1 MSWKLYH
8 KDGTALTDVNGKEI
22 VAHSLTY
29 DGEWMGECAITM
41 DISNEAPIDFQIG
54 DYIIY
59 RDERF
64 ELNYDPG
71 KVKKGRRDVLG
82 DSFKYSSIKFNSL
95 SDELARAEFLD
106 VVLNDNEL
114 HYTALPDFTFYI
126 ASLDD
131 LLDRLQ
137 ANMNEHVGN
146 NKWKFYSRNWGRSK
160 VRGCDAERWKEI
172 YGGDP
177 TKEDTGVVD
186 TSIDSTS
193 ISIQQQ
199 TVWEGLSLVNS
210 QFDINFII
218 RNREVFID
226 TTGLPTRNIFKYGKG
241 NGLYEVNQDAESD
254 QQIVTR
260 LKAYGSEKNLPNRYY
275 ATLNMEVW
283 SYRSEQKYIEDYDD
297 GKICNFAF
305 KIDEIDVKKA
315 STYFTYRTGGGQGYD
330 TYLVNI
336 HDGGVV
342 VEAKVS
348 VGVEPYYENHVDVQ
362 ILGGEGRN
370 NTIES
375 ARACIAAIK
384 ATKRVHFVNGVNKDA
399 FPTDRR
405 DYAAGEHLPN
415 NMACSRLMLPG
426 FPLMS
431 LQEWWDKNPD
441 KHKELNPTGANLRFS
456 TRSDRPWI
464 ESAEA
469 DKIGK
474 RPGSVYF
481 DKEDIKEKLE
491 EIYPTIKEMTIG
503 GVRIDEIEIGTNVT
517 DNGIF
522 KDVQTAPGCRV
533 ELKKEV
539 VFDVNFLKKSD
550 FSITMTDGMC
560 AGRTFKVAGSVKENG
575 RWVFTLQR
583 VQDNDIYYPYKDY
596 QISHGDHFV
605 LSGIELPMQYVE
617 AASEKLLKY
626 AIAWLIEND
635 HTRYTYSPKVD
646 EIFMARQHD
655 EAIADTTGTLKSLH
669 DTLKEGDIMQFTDED
684 FGLDADVI
692 IDKLSIKEENG
703 KIPTYEITLRD
714 DKEVGTL
721 QKMQEQI
728 TAIGRNSGG
737 NLTPAQV
744 KEYVRS
750 EGSKLFLSKLQQ
762 DIAQKLIRFWEG
774 IAFGD
779 DNVKNSLGITAEGV
793 ATLTEVISNV
803 FSAGALGT
811 GFRLGSYGDTT
822 DSYLEV
828 DRLLVR
834 KVAEFIE
841 LVIRELRHVGGEI
854 VLTPAAMKC
863 VRVEAMDESD
873 SVTTGTPHHWRCYFT
888 AEQDG
893 KTIKND
899 FVAGDLVRCQTFNV
913 KEGDNANAKNK
924 YYWRKVSGVGDD
936 YIDVLFTDGDTNS
949 DVPAAGDEMVQLGST
964 VAGRQSAILL
974 SSYGDDAP
982 SIKCYRG
989 INSYSLEGKAV
1000 FVVSKEM
1007 IDIIA
1012 DRLRYRTADGVVDV
1026 ADKFASIELDA
1037 NGLKIQVSQ
1046 QGEAINEHTTQL
1058 GTLGD
1063 TLKQQGEEIKGMDS
1077 KITQTATQI
1086 SLSVGLTLSERKN
1099 MLVGS
1104 AFRKQGEG
1112 CRYNGATIT
1121 RTMGYDGTNALR
1133 CMGKGTIGAR
1143 WLGGNDGY
1151 SNVRLE
1157 KGKTYTLSFLARAAS
1172 AGATVVA
1179 EVIWQGTAKD
1189 ASRPA
1194 GYAGPVGS
1202 GAVISESVVND
1213 GQWHAYQKTFT
1224 VPANAAYEWVEVF
1237 VFANND
1243 ADHTVYIARPML
1255 AESIFTDVD
1264 KVDDSKYTG
1273 WSLSAEDYDYIGGN
1287 MLDNCR
1293 RLTIGGNLTAVG
1305 SIDDTTAYDL
1315 RCATIHAK
1323 STTTQM
1329 AVVAQ
1334 WQVEKSIVGGKDYI
1348 LQFMAKGKGMIK
1360 AYMYGGSNISIYAE
1374 SSGESMEKDATADGY
1389 RFIEL
1394 TDSWAP
1400 CWVHWR
1406 SVGSGTPQNVLLR
1419 VEDGA
1424 EAWVT
1429 MPKMEAGAK
1438 PTDWTDTNTDY
1449 SENASVAS
1457 KLLRSG
1463 LDIENG
1469 KITATAN
1476 SFEVRNNAG
1485 ETTASVNKDGVFV
1498 TNEAVL
1504 HGSIYAE
1511 NGYFAG
1517 QIKHKKIKVN
1527 KSNFFDY
1534 FHKVDKSIRD
1544 NAYAPIFE
1552 ELGSNMYIDSVPDR
1566 ICDEGI
1572 AYMWLPNIFP
1582 TTNPYNDNRY
1592 EQARE
1597 CVGNTISIRL
1607 SPSCD
1612 IGVLVYGVATADSDG
1627 SNVRES
1633 SATIEA
1639 GETAYLTC
1647 RVGRSGYL
1655 NESGSLVTGVEIVYW
1670 EAIVGKTIDNANAHN
1685 LINL

>member
-1 MSWKLYH
+1 MIEIKRNGKTFFVLEDFSSDDKLYYQLMDH
-8 KDGTALTDVNGKEI
+8 HYISLTFNTSEPIYFEVGDSVELSGFGVFMLVAPYYPQLNTSTGSYEYSLEMQADYRILANKICKYRPQLSANETSFDLTQSVGVHASVILDNIKALGLKHNSHEYTIDYSTYNKDVFDINKAFHISYSSLSILDAIAAICEELDCEYWVDGSVIYFGRCEFNTPITFEQDINVASISASDTQQDFTTRLYAYGSDRNIPKGYFTGKDADITKHGVAADNLMLPTKNTDENGFYAKNGYIENTNIVKNDLQAVEGVVVFDDEYPRLDCVITEIRSYVSTVNNDDGTKTSQRFYQITDKNSAFVKNFAKSWRKERLKLSVKFTSGSLNGMEFELELKIINETNFFEI
-22 VAHSLTY
+22 VVNDSYGRTLPDESLYPKVGDKFFVFNWDATKITETNLIQEAQESLY
-29 DGEWMGECAITM
+29 ERAKAYYMKSMIDPSNFTCIMDNEWAYNHGTT
-41 DISNEAPIDFQIG
+41 DILPIGQQIKLISPLFNDVDASG
-54 DYIIY
+54 HHY
-59 RDERF
+59 RDSRIIGCEIKLDLPYDEMTYIVGEKSTAGRLSKLEEKVESISTTGNSF
-64 ELNYDPG
+64 GLN
-71 KVKKGRRDVLG
+71 
-82 DSFKYSSIKFNSL
+82 SSTDGVYVIG
-95 SDELARAEFLD
+95 E
-106 VVLNDNEL
+106 
-114 HYTALPDFTFYI
+114 
-126 ASLDD
+126 
-131 LLDRLQ
+131 
-137 ANMNEHVGN
+137 
-146 NKWKFYSRNWGRSK
+146 
-160 VRGCDAERWKEI
+160 
-172 YGGDP
+172 GDP
-177 TKEDTGVVD
+177 TPET
-186 TSIDSTS
+186 DSNVYS
-193 ISIQQQ
+193 S
-199 TVWEGLSLVNS
+199 
-210 QFDINFII
+210 
-218 RNREVFID
+218 RR
-226 TTGLPTRNIFKYGKG
+226 TRNNY
-241 NGLYEVNQDAESD
+241 
-254 QQIVTR
+254 
-260 LKAYGSEKNLPNRYY
+260 
-275 ATLNMEVW
+275 
-283 SYRSEQKYIEDYDD
+283 
-297 GKICNFAF
+297 
-305 KIDEIDVKKA
+305 
-315 STYFTYRTGGGQGYD
+315 
-330 TYLVNI
+330 
-336 HDGGVV
+336 
-342 VEAKVS
+342 
-348 VGVEPYYENHVDVQ
+348 
-362 ILGGEGRN
+362 
-370 NTIES
+370 
-375 ARACIAAIK
+375 
-384 ATKRVHFVNGVNKDA
+384 
-399 FPTDRR
+399 
-405 DYAAGEHLPN
+405 
-415 NMACSRLMLPG
+415 
-426 FPLMS
+426 
-431 LQEWWDKNPD
+431 
-441 KHKELNPTGANLRFS
+441 
-456 TRSDRPWI
+456 
-464 ESAEA
+464 
-469 DKIGK
+469 
-474 RPGSVYF
+474 
-481 DKEDIKEKLE
+481 
-491 EIYPTIKEMTIG
+491 
-503 GVRIDEIEIGTNVT
+503 
-517 DNGIF
+517 
-522 KDVQTAPGCRV
+522 
-533 ELKKEV
+533 
-539 VFDVNFLKKSD
+539 
-550 FSITMTDGMC
+550 
-560 AGRTFKVAGSVKENG
+560 
-575 RWVFTLQR
+575 
-583 VQDNDIYYPYKDY
+583 
-596 QISHGDHFV
+596 
-605 LSGIELPMQYVE
+605 
-617 AASEKLLKY
+617 
-626 AIAWLIEND
+626 
-635 HTRYTYSPKVD
+635 
-646 EIFMARQHD
+646 
-655 EAIADTTGTLKSLH
+655 
-669 DTLKEGDIMQFTDED
+669 
-684 FGLDADVI
+684 
-692 IDKLSIKEENG
+692 
-703 KIPTYEITLRD
+703 
-714 DKEVGTL
+714 
-721 QKMQEQI
+721 
-728 TAIGRNSGG
+728 
-737 NLTPAQV
+737 
-744 KEYVRS
+744 
-750 EGSKLFLSKLQQ
+750 LSKTKT
-762 DIAQKLIRFWEG
+762 DVANELIRFLKG
-774 IAFGD
+774 LLVGSASDG
-779 DNVKNSLGITAEGV
+779 KKYGITAEGV

-811 GFRLGSYGDTT
+811 GFRLGNYGDTT

-893 KTIKND
+893 KTISND

-913 KEGDNANAKNK
+913 KKGVNANAKNK

-936 YIDVLFTDGDTNS
+936 YIDVLFKEADTNS

-964 VAGRQSAILL
+964 VAGRQAAIMLA
-974 SSYGDDAP
+974 SYGDDAP

-989 INSYSLEGKAV
+989 INSYSTVGKEV

-1012 DRLRYRTADGVVDV
+1012 DRLRYRTDNGVVDV

-1037 NGLKIQVSQ
+1037 NGLKTQVSQ
-1046 QGEAINEHTTQL
+1046 QGEDINKHTTQL
-1058 GTLGD
+1058 DTLGN
-1063 TLKQQGEEIKGMDS
+1063 EIKGMDS
-1077 KITQTATQI
+1077 KIEQTATQI

-1143 WLGGNDGY
+1143 WLGGTDGY

-1157 KGKTYTLSFLARAAS
+1157 KGKTYTLSFLARAVS

-1194 GYAGPVGS
+1194 GYAGPGPEGS
-1202 GAVISESVVND
+1202 AAVISGSVAND
-1213 GQWHAYQKTFT
+1213 GQWHVYQKTFT

-1237 VFANND
+1237 VFANNAD

-1315 RCATIHAK
+1315 RCAAIHAK

-1334 WQVEKSIVGGKDYI
+1334 WQVGSSIVGGKDYI

-1394 TDSWAP
+1394 TDSWTP

-1485 ETTASVNKDGVFV
+1485 VQTASVNENGVFV

-1504 HGSIYAE
+1504 RGSIYAN

-1517 QIKHKKIKVN
+1517 QIKHKMITVTKD
-1527 KSNFFDY
+1527 NFGKY
-1534 FHKVDKSIRD
+1534 FNKVDESIRS
-1544 NAYAPIFE
+1544 NAYAPIFK
-1552 ELGSNMYIDSVPDR
+1552 ELGSNMYIESVPKEVF
-1566 ICDEGI
+1566 DEEEGVL
-1572 AYMWLPNIFP
+1572 YMWLPNIFP
-1582 TTNPYNDNRY
+1582 TTHPYTDNRY
-1592 EQARE
+1592 ELARE
-1597 CVGNTISIRL
+1597 SVGNTISVRL
-1607 SPSCD
+1607 APSCD
-1612 IGVLVYGVATADSDG
+1612 IGVLIYGVATADSDG
-1627 SNVRES
+1627 SKVRES
-1633 SATIEA
+1633 DATITA
-1639 GETAYLTC
+1639 GQSAYLTC
-1647 RVGRSGYL
+1647 RVGRSCYL
-1655 NESGSLVTGVEIVYW
+1655 NSSSSLVTDVEIVYW
-1670 EAIVGKTIDNANAHN
+1670 EAIVGRTIDNANAHN